1 MIILN
6 NKGMTVVELLASF
19 IIVALIMTT
28 LYATMN
34 NFSDK
39 RVEESAKESIYTYK
53 NLLTKE
59 IYDDII
65 KKGLIAVDTSKAT
78 DDVKTAMSHFGYDIC
93 NTGDLYCVDGDKDL
107 CTGSTHINDHAACI
121 RKNNAVLTR
130 VVFTFRDTSQKTLI
144 VAKGTD
150 GDIIAYGVVGR
161 VTDANSDLHIY
172 DLPKYDGAALRVG
185 NVKSVLKYPNYDFE
199 MRFEH
204 PLFSQQYGVFIR
216 AIIGIDSFDN

>member
-65 KKGLIAVDTSKAT
+65 NKGLIDVDTSKST
-78 DDVKTAMSHFGYDIC
+78 DDVNTAMRHFGI
-93 NTGDLYCVDGDKDL
+93 TGCTSPYYCVRGNLDT
-107 CTGSTHINDHAACI
+107 CTGSTHVNEYAACI
-121 RKNNAVLTR
+121 MTNNAVLTR
-130 VVFTFRDTSQKTLI
+130 IVFTFRDTTKKTLI
-144 VAKGTD
+144 VAKGID
-150 GDIIAYGVVGR
+150 GDIIAYGSIV
-161 VTDANSDLHIY
+161 DNDLHIY
-172 DLPKYDGAALRVG
+172 DLPKYDGNALRVG
-185 NVKSVLKYPNYDFE
+185 NVKSVLKYPNYNFE

-216 AIIGIDSFDN
+216 AIISIDSFDS